1 MTETLTIEN
10 DTYPE
15 IAQSFVISVFDD
27 KDMLYRNFG
36 PFETKE
42 EAKEWFST
50 GTNELGGSLLEK
62 VKNALKDQ
70 AKEKAGNEI
79 KDIIKEAVYK
89 AIKSKKLI

>member
-27 KDMLYRNFG
+27 KDMLYKNFG

-42 EAKEWFST
+42 EAKEWFKDYYYNYTKKGFVSRYYIMPLC
-50 GTNELGGSLLEK
+50 E
-62 VKNALKDQ
+62 VK
-70 AKEKAGNEI
+70 
-79 KDIIKEAVYK
+79 
-89 AIKSKKLI
+89 